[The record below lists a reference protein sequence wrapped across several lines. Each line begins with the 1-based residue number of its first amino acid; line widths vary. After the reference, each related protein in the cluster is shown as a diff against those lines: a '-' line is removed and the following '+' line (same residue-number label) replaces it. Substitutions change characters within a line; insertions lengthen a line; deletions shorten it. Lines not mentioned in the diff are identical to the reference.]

1 MRTITLT
8 TYLIATL
15 TLNSKA
21 QTIRLGG
28 EYTFERKGEMR
39 SIYIFSSDSLFISI
53 LSGDMGTFYG
63 AGKFK
68 ITKDRLILKY
78 DSTGISSKA
87 DKKYYILP
95 TSNDT
100 LRILNLRR
108 NKINIECDYTGR
120 LETYKRKKE
129 K

>member
-1 MRTITLT
+1 M
-8 TYLIATL
+8 

-21 QTIRLGG
+21 QNIRLGG

-39 SIYIFSSDSLFISI
+39 STYIFSSDSLFTSI

-63 AGKFK
+63 VGKFK
-68 ITKDRLILKY
+68 ITNDRLILKY
-78 DSTGISSKA
+78 DSTGIPNKA

-108 NKINIECDYTGR
+108 TKIDIECDYTGR